1 MVISYNTFKY
11 PGKFDKTVTVS
22 TGESKANQQ
31 IIHIVGY
38 VEPIPMGVMEV
49 TPRKTSVDGLSNGKA
64 TPAKIMIKNAG
75 DAPMIVTAIK
85 SRKFKTTYWQGSLK
99 LEAGQ
104 TAPVEFLVTP
114 NKSGRF
120 MDIIMVYSDA
130 RNDIGKGYKAVLI
143 GQAK

>member
-22 TGESKANQQ
+22 TGEGKESQQ
-31 IIHIVGY
+31 TIHIVGY
-38 VEPIPMGVMEV
+38 VDPIPMGVMVV
-49 TPRKTSVDGLSNGKA
+49 TPRKTTVEGLVNGKA
-64 TPAKIMIKNAG
+64 TPTKIMIKNSG
-75 DAPMIVTAIK
+75 DASMTVTAVK
-85 SRKFKTTYWQGSLK
+85 SRKFKTTYWQGALK

-104 TAPVEFLVTP
+104 TAPIEFLVTP
-114 NKSGRF
+114 NKLGRF

-143 GQAK
+143 GETK